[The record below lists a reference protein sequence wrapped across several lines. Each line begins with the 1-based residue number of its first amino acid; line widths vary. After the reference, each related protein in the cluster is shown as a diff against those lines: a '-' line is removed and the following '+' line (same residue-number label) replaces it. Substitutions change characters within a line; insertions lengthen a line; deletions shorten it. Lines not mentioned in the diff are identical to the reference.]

1 MSLEWE
7 KEFIRVLDKHALIR
21 QRKVRNS
28 YAPYIDKE
36 LKHKMFMRD
45 FDKKRFSK
53 TKNTDDWKFYRDFR
67 NTANVEK
74 RKKKKAFYSHKLD
87 ESKNDIKSTWKL
99 LNMAI
104 GTKSKTTKINS
115 LTING
120 KILKDPKEIADK
132 LNQYFCTTAKR
143 VQEETFTRDDD
154 IPSFDFYLTKVS
166 KIERPFKFK
175 RITSKD
181 IVDAI
186 AKLKNSRSGNI
197 PTRIFKDSSKYI
209 APSLAVLFNKSITE
223 GIFPDNL
230 KISRISA
237 IYKGKGTWS
246 NPDHYR
252 PISVLSVIARL
263 FEKLVHNQLFTF
275 LKTYLS
281 KVQSGFKPGFSTE
294 TSLLNTT
301 NQWIINIDK
310 GCYNLV
316 LLLDLRKAFDTV
328 DLQILTKKLEFY
340 GVRNTELAWFK
351 SYLFNRRQYCSIAGQ
366 DSDLQVNPT
375 GIPQG
380 SCLGPLLCLIYMN
393 ELPNILEN
401 SDCSLYADDTSLTNT
416 DRELNIAQRKLNNDL
431 DTLGK
436 WISANKLSAN
446 LIKTEYMII
455 VTSAKLNTLDYS
467 PIIELNGKPIARATE
482 TPGLG
487 LIVDET
493 LTWEPY
499 VQHLSTKMASAIS
512 AIKQAN
518 FLPKKS
524 LVTLYQSLVESRLR
538 YCNTVWGNCG
548 ETLKNKLQR
557 LQDRAAQVVTKTKY
571 GSIEPDVLFQELGW
585 LNVQQLIDLD
595 TAAMLHKAVHKTA
608 PPYLSELFQ
617 KTNTVHSH
625 DTRGAT
631 YGLFP
636 KHSNLKFGQRSF
648 AGYGFKV

>member
-1 MSLEWE
+1 ML
-7 KEFIRVLDKHALIR
+7 

-28 YAPYIDKE
+28 YAPYTDKE

-45 FDKKRFSK
+45 FYKKRFSK
-53 TKNTDDWKFYRDFR
+53 TKNTDDWKFYQDFR

-87 ESKNDIKSTWKL
+87 ESKNNIKSTWKL

-104 GTKSKTTKINS
+104 GTKSKTTKVNS

-132 LNQYFCTTAKR
+132 LNQYFCTTARR
-143 VQEETFTRDDD
+143 VQEETFTGDDD
-154 IPSFDFYLTKVS
+154 IPSFDSYLTKVS
-166 KIERPFKFK
+166 KIERSFKFK

-186 AKLKNSRSGNI
+186 ADLKNSRSGNI
-197 PTRIFKDSSKYI
+197 PTRFFKDSSKYI

-237 IYKGKGTWS
+237 IYKGKGTRS

-252 PISVLSVIARL
+252 LISVLSVIARL
-263 FEKLVHNQLFTF
+263 FQKLVHSQLFTF
-275 LKTYLS
+275 LKTDLS

-294 TSLLNTT
+294 ISLLNTT
-301 NQWIINIDK
+301 NQRIINIDK

-328 DLQILTKKLEFY
+328 DHQILTKKLEFY

-366 DSDLQVNPT
+366 YSDLQVKPA

-380 SCLGPLLCLIYMN
+380 SCLGPLLFLIYIN
-393 ELPNILEN
+393 ELKNILEN
-401 SDCSLYADDTSLTNT
+401 SDCSLYEDDTSLTNT
-416 DRELNIAQRKLNNDL
+416 DRELNLSQRKLNNDL

-455 VTSAKLNTLDYS
+455 ATSAK
-467 PIIELNGKPIARATE
+467 
-482 TPGLG
+482 
-487 LIVDET
+487 
-493 LTWEPY
+493 
-499 VQHLSTKMASAIS
+499 
-512 AIKQAN
+512 
-518 FLPKKS
+518 
-524 LVTLYQSLVESRLR
+524 
-538 YCNTVWGNCG
+538 
-548 ETLKNKLQR
+548 
-557 LQDRAAQVVTKTKY
+557 
-571 GSIEPDVLFQELGW
+571 
-585 LNVQQLIDLD
+585 
-595 TAAMLHKAVHKTA
+595 
-608 PPYLSELFQ
+608 
-617 KTNTVHSH
+617 
-625 DTRGAT
+625 
-631 YGLFP
+631 
-636 KHSNLKFGQRSF
+636 
-648 AGYGFKV
+648 